1 MPIEYSG
8 EQSRQQIDVIHR
20 FLAGSYWSPGVRR
33 DVVERAIAG
42 SLVMGAFDAPLD
54 RQIGFARVVTD
65 EATFA
70 WLCDVFVLDSHRGR
84 GVAKAML
91 QRLFADPR
99 LGTVRRWC
107 LATRDAHELY
117 RRFGFVPVPAD
128 RWMEMHLPVDVWQGP
143 SAPPGTAP

>member
-1 MPIEYSG
+1 MAG
-8 EQSRQQIDVIHR
+8 EL
-20 FLAGSYWSPGVRR
+20 FG
-33 DVVERAIAG
+33 
-42 SLVMGAFDAPLD
+42 FDAFSP
-54 RQIGFARVVTD
+54 REVAERIETI
-65 EATFA
+65 
-70 WLCDVFVLDSHRGR
+70 